1 MFVYK
6 HEYAFLA
13 LGNFFRHSTNT
24 SIFNHLESY
33 LLSIRCFSL
42 NYYVWIVYLWVS
54 NETTIKASVH
64 NMAFTNES
72 CTFCFTHG
80 NKQAKSCWLIL
91 LHVTNNKTLQELIHL
106 FCTQG
111 FWSLWLFKAD
121 SKFLRETPDFSWQT
135 FASFVKKNQQIFW
148 WVTDVFHSGKL
159 SWQTT
164 LLTRDDKA
172 LTCYLCLR
180 IYRTAAKADQ
190 T

>member
-13 LGNFFRHSTNT
+13 LENFFRHSTNT

-33 LLSIRCFSL
+33 PLSIQCFSP
-42 NYYVWIVYLWVS
+42 NYYVWIAHSWVS
-54 NETTIKASVH
+54 NEISVKTSVH
-64 NMAFTNES
+64 NMALTNES

-80 NKQAKSCWLIL
+80 NKQPKSCWLTL
-91 LHVTNNKTLQELIHL
+91 SHVTKNKTLQELIHF

-111 FWSLWLFKAD
+111 FRTLRLFKAD

-135 FASFVKKNQQIFW
+135 FASFVKKKQQIFW
-148 WVTDVFHSGKL
+148 WVTDVFYSGKL

-164 LLTRDDKA
+164 LLTSDDKA
-172 LTCYLCLR
+172 LTCYLCFR
-180 IYRTAAKADQ
+180 IHRTASKADQ